1 MACFYL
7 SLRNLTITGAK
18 EMAKKARTLKK
29 AKNSFSTFTYFI
41 PAPPARKTG
50 YREKEF
56 DKILTGILQSGFEI
70 INLQTQSIAT
80 EQGAGMFV
88 VALLKAPS
96 SAIAKLDHNQDIHE
110 KFQLSHSHS
119 SPDIVLDEDDEI

>member
-1 MACFYL
+1 
-7 SLRNLTITGAK
+7 
-18 EMAKKARTLKK
+18 MAKKAKTLKK
-29 AKNSFSTFTYFI
+29 AKSSFSTFTYFI

-70 INLQTQSIAT
+70 INLQTQSVAT

-88 VALLKAPS
+88 VALLKAAS
-96 SAIAKLDHNQDIHE
+96 SNVAKLDLNQDIHE
-110 KFQLSHSHS
+110 KFKLSHSHS